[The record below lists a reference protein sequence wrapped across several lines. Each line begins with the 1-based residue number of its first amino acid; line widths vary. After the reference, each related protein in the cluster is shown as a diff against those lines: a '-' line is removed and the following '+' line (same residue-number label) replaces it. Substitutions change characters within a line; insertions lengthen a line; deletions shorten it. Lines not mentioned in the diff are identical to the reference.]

1 MIIIFRYSKNDLAM
15 NDAPMPIGTKT
26 DIRPRKKI
34 KTARFNFSFFRN
46 FAQSHFGRRGYGAVV
61 RVRGFEFIK
70 IAEN

>member
-1 MIIIFRYSKNDLAM
+1 M

-46 FAQSHFGRRGYGAVV
+46 FAQSHFGRRGHGALV
-61 RVRGFEFIK
+61 RVGRFKFVE
-70 IAEN
+70 IAKN